1 MHQRIDK
8 FTMKTIIMMMAL
20 LAGSLTVTIANAQ
33 AGKLPPFRM
42 MQANGKIFKAE
53 DLPMEKAIVI
63 IYFSPECDHCD
74 KLMKELVQQT
84 EGFKKASIAMVTY
97 LPVEKVLEFEKTY
110 SLKKYSN
117 IYAGTEGNS
126 FFLRNYYKLTEMPF
140 AALYSKNGDF
150 IKSYTREIDLEDLS
164 TRLNKL

>member
-1 MHQRIDK
+1 
-8 FTMKTIIMMMAL
+8 MAIV
-20 LAGSLTVTIANAQ
+20 LAACTLTVENVKAQ

-53 DLPMEKAIVI
+53 DLPMGKAIVI

-84 EGFKKASIAMVTY
+84 EVTY
-97 LPVEKVLEFEKTY
+97 LPVEKVLEFEKNY
-110 SLKKYSN
+110 SLKKYPN
-117 IYAGTEGNS
+117 IYAGTEGNG